1 MPRIN
6 TVLGPVD
13 AGEVGI
19 TALQEHLQIGLPGW
33 ERAPEVNYS
42 RAEAFSRAA
51 EALRGFKGAGGTC
64 VLDSSPIAMARDV
77 ELCRSLSR
85 ETGVH
90 VAVCTGFW
98 NDAGIPGHF
107 APLLRAVPGFFAAH
121 DADYYGDLMFQEL
134 TLGVM
139 SRRLGRTEAHAA
151 AIKVGNGPAG
161 ISEWEELI
169 YRGAARAA
177 RKTGSAVF
185 TSGVSQVE
193 RQLAILQEEAVP
205 PERIVVGECD
215 APLDAGRNLRLC
227 RTGVCVSFDRL
238 GRNGATDDQR
248 AQQIKALVDAGH
260 AQQVVVSCGSVA
272 YPIAWPPSP
281 QSLPYLLEGFV
292 PQLRAAGLSEAAI
305 QTILV
310 ENPRRLLAF

>member
-51 EALRGFKGAGGTC
+51 EALRRFKAAGGTC
-64 VLDSSPIAMARDV
+64 ILDSSPIAMARDV

-85 ETGVH
+85 ESGVQ

-98 NDAGIPGHF
+98 DDSGIPGHF

-134 TLGVM
+134 TQGVM
-139 SRRLGRTEAHAA
+139 ARRLGRTDARAA
-151 AIKVGNGPAG
+151 AIKVGNGATG

-177 RKTGSAVF
+177 RKTGCVVY
-185 TSGVSQVE
+185 TSGVAQVW
-193 RQLAILQEEAVP
+193 RQLEILREEGAP
-205 PERIVVGECD
+205 PDRVVVGHCD
-215 APLDAGRNLRLC
+215 DPLDAERNLRLC
-227 RTGVCVSFDRL
+227 RDGACVSFDRL
-238 GRNGATDDQR
+238 GRDGASDSQR
-248 AQQIKALVDAGH
+248 AAAVKALVDAGH

-281 QSLPYLLEGFV
+281 QPLPYLLEGFV
-292 PQLRAAGLSEAAI
+292 PLLRQAGVDAAAI

>member
-13 AGEVGI
+13 AGELGV
-19 TALQEHLQIGLPGW
+19 TALQEHLQLGLPGW

-42 RAEAFSRAA
+42 RADAFAQAA
-51 EALRGFKGAGGTC
+51 EALRRFKAAGGSC
-64 VLDSSPIAMARDV
+64 ILDSSPIAMARDV

-98 NDAGIPGHF
+98 DESGIPGHF
-107 APLLRAVPGFFAAH
+107 APLLRPVPGFFAAH

-139 SRRLGRTEAHAA
+139 ARRLGRTDARAA
-151 AIKVGNGPAG
+151 AIKVGNGATG

-177 RKTGSAVF
+177 RKTGCAIF
-185 TSGVSQVE
+185 TGGVAQVW
-193 RQLAILQEEAVP
+193 RQLEILREEGAP
-205 PERIVVGECD
+205 PDRVVVGQCD
-215 APLDAGRNLRLC
+215 APLEAERNLRLC
-227 RTGVCVSFDRL
+227 REGVCVSFDRL
-238 GRNGATDDQR
+238 GHGGATDGQR
-248 AQQIKALVDAGH
+248 AGAIKALVDAGH
-260 AQQVVVSCGSVA
+260 AERVVVSCGSVA
-272 YPIAWPPSP
+272 YPIAWAPSP
-281 QSLPYLLEGFV
+281 QPLGYLLEGFV
-292 PQLRAAGLSEAAI
+292 PQLRQAGVSDAAI
-305 QTILV
+305 QTILLQ
-310 ENPRRLLAF
+310 NPRRLLAF